1 MIFGTSQ
8 AAWFLVEGT
17 AQVEV
22 DGEVVSSYGKGSYFG
37 ELALLNNEPRAAS
50 VRCTSACKCLAL
62 NREDFYGKTIHK
74 ASAAAFLQS
83 VACLSRMERAER
95 DEMVGLLRVRYYRPG
110 EKIIYQGEA
119 GKELYLLQEGSCSV
133 EVDGVARPAA
143 TSAPRPALAPALNA
157 TGSSPV
163 TLSLQ

>member
-1 MIFGTSQ
+1 MCEPRLGQ
-8 AAWFLVEGT
+8 AHGSAEVSKMSSSPGGRRRKILDYKEG
-17 AQVEV
+17 
-22 DGEVVSSYGKGSYFG
+22 DYFG

-119 GKELYLLQEGSCSV
+119 GKELFLLQEGSCSV
-133 EVDGVARPAA
+133 EVDGVARPASSTIRA
-143 TSAPRPALAPALNA
+143 SACASAR
-157 TGSSPV
+157 S
-163 TLSLQ
+163 